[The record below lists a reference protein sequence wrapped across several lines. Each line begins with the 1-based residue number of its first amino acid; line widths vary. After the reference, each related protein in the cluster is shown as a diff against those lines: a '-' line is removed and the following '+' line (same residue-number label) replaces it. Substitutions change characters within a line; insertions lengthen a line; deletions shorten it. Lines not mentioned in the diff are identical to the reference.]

1 MVREV
6 SKRTSA
12 SITRKAKQFIFLRN
26 EEKVIKSRKE
36 QERDAIKQWMQNN
49 AETDHDGHQ
58 YFYLPE
64 TVSVGGESFNKLKN
78 ERKVSRYISEE
89 KLIELAEEKG
99 VRDRIVKVIEIEVVD
114 QDEVYV
120 LNQEG
125 IISDDELDGVY
136 EENVTFALVPIKE

>member
-6 SKRTSA
+6 SRRTSA
-12 SITRKAKQFIFLRN
+12 SIARKASQFLFLRN
-26 EEKVIKSRKE
+26 EEKVIRTRKE

-49 AETDHDGHQ
+49 AETDHEGHQ

-64 TVSVGGESFNKLKN
+64 TVNIGGEKFNKLKN

-99 VRDRIVKVIEIEVVD
+99 VRDRVVKVIEIEVVD
-114 QDEVYV
+114 QDELYV

-125 IISDDELDGVY
+125 IISDEELDNVF
-136 EENVTFALVPIKE
+136 EEDVKFALVPVKE